1 MHPSQHQEDSMK
13 KIGIS
18 MTDAKDWTC
27 IALCNSIRRTGM
39 EPIMFSLGDAT
50 SNIASSRL
58 YSGNIDLTTLD
69 AIVVRDLGP
78 ATKNDVSF
86 RFDILCQLEELG
98 IAVINSPDSIAKAA
112 NKYVSSYIFR
122 KNGITTPRTV
132 VTNCPDEALL
142 ELASFGTCVTKP
154 VFGYKGIGVECLK
167 NNKSGILKLKNLM
180 EKNGLVYLQEFIPNP
195 GRDIRVFIVN
205 NKVVGSIYR
214 IAPEGSWI
222 NNLSQGGTAQIC
234 KLTDEQE
241 NLSLKASK
249 VVGTTYAGVDIIE
262 GDRPYVIE
270 INGTPSGKG
279 IFEATG
285 VDVTVGIAEYLLDM
299 VT

>member
-1 MHPSQHQEDSMK
+1 MQ
-13 KIGIS
+13 
-18 MTDAKDWTC
+18 
-27 IALCNSIRRTGM
+27 
-39 EPIMFSLGDAT
+39 PIMFSLGEAT
-50 SNIASSRL
+50 SNISSGRL
-58 YSGNIDLTTLD
+58 YSGNVDLTTLD
-69 AIVVRDLGP
+69 AILVRDLGP

-98 IAVINSPDSIAKAA
+98 IAAINSPDSIAKAA

-132 VTNCPDEALL
+132 VTNCPDEALFAL
-142 ELASFGTCVTKP
+142 ESFGRCVTKP

-167 NNKSGILKLKNLM
+167 NNESGILKLKKLM
-180 EKNGLVYLQEFIPNP
+180 EMNGLVYLQEFIPNP

-205 NKVVGSIYR
+205 NKVMGSIYR

-222 NNLSQGGTAQIC
+222 NNLSQGGTAQVC

-241 NLSLKASK
+241 KMSLKASK
-249 VVGTTYAGVDIIE
+249 VIGTTYAGVDIIE
-262 GDRPYVIE
+262 GDKPYVIE

-285 VDVTVGIAEYLLDM
+285 VDVTTGIAEYLSDL
-299 VT
+299 VA